1 MKLNDTIAAIA
12 TPRGMGGIAII
23 RLSGENSPEIAAKLA
38 KPKSDKDV
46 TKLESH
52 KLTLCNIHSFDS
64 PSLIIDEALVS
75 VMRAPKS
82 YTGENVVEI
91 NCHGG
96 FLVADKILTG
106 LLKCGARLAE
116 PGEFT
121 RRAFINGKTDLSGAE
136 AVMDLMN
143 SSTESGLHNA
153 AVTLNGALADK
164 INSLRTSVM
173 ELAAHVSAAADYP
186 EEVDP
191 PSAEELEDGFSA
203 LQNEISALLGS
214 FETGRIMRDGVRTAI
229 VGRPN
234 VGKSSILNALLRWE
248 RAIVTDIPGTT
259 RDTIEELVTVGGI
272 ALRLSDT
279 AGIHSTEDTVEGI
292 GIERSREN
300 LREADLCLFVI
311 DSSEALTDDDTKIAS
326 ILTDKKTILI
336 INKTDKE
343 PQFSPEEAK
352 EFLHLSPEAVIL
364 TSAPKEQNPVGIDT
378 LEDMISE
385 LFTIGKVKSDGVY
398 LANERQRDSL
408 LRAGASLECA
418 QNGLK
423 TGMPYDLLFIDLEDT
438 LTALGE
444 VTGETVSEEIIDRV
458 FEKFCVGK

>member
-23 RLSGENSPEIAAKLA
+23 RLSGENAPEIASKLA
-38 KPKSDKDV
+38 KPKGSKDV
-46 TKLESH
+46 TKLDSH
-52 KLTLCNIHSFDS
+52 KLALCNIHSCDN
-64 PSLIIDEALVS
+64 PALIIDEALVS

-96 FLVADKILTG
+96 FLAADKILTG

-143 SSTESGLHNA
+143 SSTETGLHNA

-164 INSLRTSVM
+164 INALRASVM

-191 PSAEELEDGFSA
+191 PSADELEDGFSA
-203 LQNEISALLGS
+203 LQNELSALLDS

-279 AGIHSTEDTVEGI
+279 AGIHSTEDTVESI

-311 DSSEALTDDDTKIAS
+311 DSSEALTDDDIKIS
-326 ILTDKKTILI
+326 NILTDKKTILI
-336 INKTDKE
+336 INKADKE

-352 EFLHLSPEAVIL
+352 DFLHLSPEAVIM
-364 TSAPKEQNPVGIDT
+364 TSAPKEQNPVGIDK
-378 LEDMISE
+378 LEDMISK

-418 QNGLK
+418 QNGLRA
-423 TGMPYDLLFIDLEDT
+423 GMPYDLLYIDLEDA

-458 FEKFCVGK
+458 FDKFCVGK